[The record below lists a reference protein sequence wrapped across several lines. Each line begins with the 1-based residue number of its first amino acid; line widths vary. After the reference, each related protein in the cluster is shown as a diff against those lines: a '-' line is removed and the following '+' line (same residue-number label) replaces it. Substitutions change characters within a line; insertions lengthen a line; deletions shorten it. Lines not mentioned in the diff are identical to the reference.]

1 MLRSNQKGR
10 IPVFVN
16 LRQSYS
22 LTFPPI
28 LFFCMSVFLGKE
40 DLECETYVV
49 LNIVFIFFFS
59 FSFFFFFFLILF
71 YFLFFT

>member
-1 MLRSNQKGR
+1 MLRSNQKGC

-49 LNIVFIFFFS
+49 LNIVFPYYCFVY
-59 FSFFFFFFLILF
+59 ILRVL
-71 YFLFFT
+71 YIIPN